1 MNTTEI
7 AALVQR
13 RDEASKAYYEGESI
27 ISDAEFDELTL
38 KLAEAG
44 VEEEVGH
51 GYVPTTNTIQHQY
64 PLLSLEKV
72 REEEAIISWAK
83 NPSIKPPF
91 IVQPKYDGNAI
102 DITYDENGKFLRAAT
117 RGNGKVGENVTH
129 TVQALID
136 AGRIPATVDNSDYE
150 GNTHVLGEA
159 IIVLEDFRALNADQS
174 DREYSNPR
182 NATAGLLRRKK
193 TELAKYLS
201 FFAYDS
207 NHYAEDEV
215 EWLAANGFT
224 TPKDHFY
231 VKADSIEKVMEA
243 IHELEKKKAPVGIF
257 LPLPAEDELDA
268 LREMDEEGNFVEEE
282 SADASIPAVLTFKSI
297 TGFELE
303 DKSVK
308 QFDFEIDGA
317 VIKMAGTREL
327 RESIGNSTS
336 SPRWARA
343 YKYANVMTTT
353 VIREV
358 EWNPT
363 RTGRLVPV
371 AVFDEVV
378 LVGNAKTTRATLHN
392 YLQFTEHG
400 FAAGDTIE
408 ITRSNEVIPFIVG
421 KVGDSVEGAV
431 KFSAPT
437 FYPTADFPIHLNATG
452 VDVMMHKDA
461 PKNMVATIV
470 YSLKALDVKGVGP
483 ALVNDLLKAGKISNF
498 LDLLK
503 ITEEDIID
511 ARKIEVKEG
520 AVSKSSENVVKA
532 VETVFDQPLARWI
545 AAIGMPFIA
554 HTKSPI
560 LESRYSSLDELAK
573 AKEGELFA
581 LEGFGSEKSA
591 SVLKNS
597 AKIQEWAD
605 RLRDEHGFVPAPT
618 PKQEV
623 VASKGDVDYNGKK
636 VVVTGSFPTMS
647 RKDVEAWVVA
657 HGGKI
662 SSSVS
667 SSTDILV
674 AGEKAGSKLSKA
686 TSLGTVTIVPADEFE
701 KNA

>member
-7 AALVQR
+7 AELKQR
-13 RDEASKAYYEGESI
+13 RDEASKAYYEGETI
-27 ISDAEFDELTL
+27 MSDAEFDALTL
-38 KLAEAG
+38 QLSEAG

-51 GYVPTTNTIQHQY
+51 GYVPTTNTIEHQY

-72 REEEAIISWAK
+72 RDEDKIISWAK
-83 NPSIKPPF
+83 NPNIKPPF
-91 IVQPKYDGNAI
+91 VVQPKYDGNAI

-117 RGNGKVGENVTH
+117 RGNGIVGENVTH

-136 AGRIPATVDNSDYE
+136 AGRIPATVDNSAFD
-150 GNTHVLGEA
+150 GNTHILGEA

-174 DREYSNPR
+174 DRVYSNPR

-207 NHYAEDEV
+207 NHYEADEV
-215 EWLAANGFT
+215 EWLAVNGFT

-243 IHELEKKKAPVGIF
+243 IHALEKKKAPVGIF

-268 LREMDEEGNFVEEE
+268 LREMDDEGNFVEDET
-282 SADASIPAVLTFKSI
+282 ADAPTVLTFKDI

-303 DKSVK
+303 NEADK

-327 RESIGNSTS
+327 REGIGNSTS

-400 FAAGDTIE
+400 FAPGDTIE

-431 KFSAPT
+431 KFAAPT
-437 FYPTADFPIHLNATG
+437 FYPTAEFPIHINSTG

-483 ALVNDLLKAGKISNF
+483 AVVNDLLKAGKISNF

-503 ITEEDIID
+503 ITEADIIA
-511 ARKIEVKEG
+511 AREIEVKDG

-573 AKEGELFA
+573 AKESELFA

-605 RLRDEHGFVPAPT
+605 RLRDEHGFVPVPAQ
-618 PKQEV
+618 KQEV
-623 VASKGDVDYNGKK
+623 VASTGDVDYNGKK
-636 VVVTGSFPTMS
+636 VVVTGTFPTMA

-674 AGEKAGSKLSKA
+674 AGEKAGSKLAKA
-686 TSLGTVTIVPADEFE
+686 QSVGTVQIVTAEEFE
-701 KNA
+701 KDA